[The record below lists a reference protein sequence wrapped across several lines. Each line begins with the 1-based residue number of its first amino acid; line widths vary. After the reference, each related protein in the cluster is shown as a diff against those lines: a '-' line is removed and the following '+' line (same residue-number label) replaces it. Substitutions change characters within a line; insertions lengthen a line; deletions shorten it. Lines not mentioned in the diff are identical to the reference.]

1 MTLAYS
7 HLQIIG
13 YDDWHALY
21 KDGKLEFQSH
31 SVPIFEIVRAAG
43 GNPVTIEEIDVDEA
57 GIYAFFENVGHFPE
71 NYNDIPQEVFA

>member
-1 MTLAYS
+1 MTLAYA

-13 YDDWHALY
+13 YDDWYALY
-21 KDGKLEFQSH
+21 KDGKLGSQGH
-31 SVPIFEIVRAAG
+31 SVPIFEIVQAAG

-71 NYNDIPQEVFA
+71 NYYDIPLEVFA